1 MLRRSLLVGFNLHP
15 LPRRPRIR
23 KAEGVVSIRS
33 TTYNLLRLSKATDRA
48 GCAETA
54 FGLSVFP
61 NPARESATLVFVLDW
76 PADVRLVIYDV
87 LGREVARLTDG
98 ILDAGHHEVVFDA
111 SDLPSGMYLIR
122 MTVQPENEGA
132 VRTFT
137 QRITLLR

>member
-1 MLRRSLLVGFNLHP
+1 M
-15 LPRRPRIR
+15 
-23 KAEGVVSIRS
+23 
-33 TTYNLLRLSKATDRA
+33 
-48 GCAETA
+48 
-54 FGLSVFP
+54 
-61 NPARESATLVFVLDW
+61 FVLDR

-98 ILDAGHHEVVFDA
+98 ILDIGRHEVVFDA